1 MADSARGSPTGRRNN
16 NAKKT
21 TRKLPS
27 LRNAAVRVIG
37 SLGNL
42 SRRARSGSR
51 GSRGS
56 RGNGNGAAAASA
68 LASLEVVPE
77 HANELNGFGGEG
89 WGGENNGA
97 GVGFRPINGVAAA
110 APSRPASMR
119 LNEFL
124 GSPVAA
130 PNRSESR
137 GVAALSPISPPL
149 EDKIARI
156 EPFLLLSAKKRGD
169 VSLKQIDEK
178 FIFPMVA
185 LRMAKAKIRAGLFG
199 DRYAPHIPGLED
211 VERTVE
217 ENGSTLLP
225 RLRLADRL
233 AGRVGF
239 QTRRARNA
247 SRARSESRRRR
258 EESEARQRAVDE
270 QAERMRTLLS
280 LQSVELVWARVAEP
294 RKTMIQLQN
303 ALFTQDKSLMNS
315 FYIVDGPEEEAAA
328 TFLKEIKKD
337 AAKEFYKR
345 QYDIR
350 MQIEQPLQ
358 EMFTQ
363 ILIILN
369 KGPEDPEAT
378 VLYDRILAAQTDYD
392 AYSALKRKTIREK
405 YSEADISMFYD
416 AILNWEQFI
425 EARKLVEV

>member
-1 MADSARGSPTGRRNN
+1 MADSARGSPTGRN

-21 TRKLPS
+21 TRKRPS
-27 LRNAAVRVIG
+27 LQNVAKSVIG

-56 RGNGNGAAAASA
+56 RGNRNGAAAGA
-68 LASLEVVPE
+68 LPASLEVVPE
-77 HANELNGFGGEG
+77 DSDELNGFGGEA

-97 GVGFRPINGVAAA
+97 GVGFRPINGVA

-137 GVAALSPISPPL
+137 GAAAMSPIVPPL

-156 EPFLLLSAKKRGD
+156 ESFLLLSKKKRGGF
-169 VSLKQIDEK
+169 SLKQIDEK
-178 FIFPMVA
+178 FIFPMIA
-185 LRMAKAKIRAGLFG
+185 LRVAKTKIRNDIFG
-199 DRYAPHIPGLED
+199 DRYAPRIPGLED
-211 VERTVE
+211 VERVAE
-217 ENGSTLLP
+217 ENESTLS
-225 RLRLADRL
+225 RLRLADRI

-239 QTRRARNA
+239 QTRRARNLN
-247 SRARSESRRRR
+247 RARSESRRRR
-258 EESEARQRAVDE
+258 EESEARQRAVDK

-280 LQSVELVWARVAEP
+280 LLSVELVWAHVANP
-294 RKTMIQLQN
+294 TKTMIQLQN
-303 ALFTQDKSLMNS
+303 DLFAQDKSLMNI
-315 FYIVDGPEEEAAA
+315 FYVVDGPEEEAAA

-337 AAKEFYKR
+337 AAREFYKR
-345 QYDIR
+345 QYEIR
-350 MQIEQPLQ
+350 MQIEEPMH

-369 KGPEDPEAT
+369 RGVEDPEAT
-378 VLYDRILAAQTDYD
+378 VLYDRILAAQTEYNEYINLKYKKIYNS
-392 AYSALKRKTIREK
+392 YSRE
-405 YSEADISMFYD
+405 EIDMFYD
-416 AILNWEQFI
+416 AILNWEKLI
-425 EARKLVEV
+425 EERKLVEV